1 VHAHLRIGA
10 VARRTGVSTDLLRA
24 WERRYGLLRPIRT
37 DGGFRL
43 YTEDDVS
50 RVEAMRDHLARGLSA
65 AQAAEVALAAP
76 PAGAAVVDRPAAA
89 LVDRLERFDEDG
101 TDALLDTLLASLT
114 LTSVLRDAILPA
126 LQTLGDRW
134 RRGEVTVA
142 QEHFASALLRGRL
155 LGLARGWGGGA
166 GPHALLACPP
176 GELHD
181 LGLIAFGLALRGE
194 GWRVTYLGTD
204 TPVETI
210 GGAADAVDADVVV
223 VAATLPEHID
233 AVRVALAALAAAR
246 RLVLAGP
253 GATPDAAGAI
263 GAEHLDGDPVA
274 VAALVA
280 GRPEPRPPASD

>member
-1 VHAHLRIGA
+1 
-10 VARRTGVSTDLLRA
+10 
-24 WERRYGLLRPIRT
+24 
-37 DGGFRL
+37 
-43 YTEDDVS
+43 
-50 RVEAMRDHLARGLSA
+50 
-65 AQAAEVALAAP
+65 
-76 PAGAAVVDRPAAA
+76 
-89 LVDRLERFDEDG
+89 
-101 TDALLDTLLASLT
+101 
-114 LTSVLRDAILPA
+114 
-126 LQTLGDRW
+126 
-134 RRGEVTVA
+134 VTVA

-155 LGLARGWGGGA
+155 LGLARGWGAGA

-204 TPVETI
+204 TPVDTI

-280 GRPEPRPPASD
+280 GRPEPRPPAGD

>member
-1 VHAHLRIGA
+1 
-10 VARRTGVSTDLLRA
+10 LLRA

-76 PAGAAVVDRPAAA
+76 PAGAAVVDGPAAA

-155 LGLARGWGGGA
+155 LGLARGWGAGA

-210 GGAADAVDADVVV
+210 GGAADTVDADVVV